1 MDILITIV
9 KFPYFPNFPKS
20 VRKVISFQILQ
31 SIFNSLSAN
40 PTKYSNALKQFVGN
54 SRRIVLSVLEHFVRL
69 APKGGNKHGILQGQL
84 QYANKIAL
92 FTLMLC
98 LQHA

>member
-31 SIFNSLSAN
+31 SIFNSLGAN
-40 PTKYSNALKQFVGN
+40 PTEYSNALKQFVGN

-69 APKGGNKHGILQGQL
+69 VPKGGNKHGILQGQL